1 MKKNIIVVLT
11 VIIAIIRVGLY
22 FWFNS
27 PQYGLKIT
35 KFEIH
40 NYYNDEEIYGVLTNR
55 TSREFSHIVIEFAA
69 YDKDNYQVGTFSTI
83 IGNLQPHSK
92 TRFHT

>member
-40 NYYNDEEIYGVLTNR
+40 NYYNDEKIYG
-55 TSREFSHIVIEFAA
+55 
-69 YDKDNYQVGTFSTI
+69 Y
-83 IGNLQPHSK
+83 
-92 TRFHT
+92 